1 MLRHHQSSLPIKVLL
16 VFSGSIFLWLI
27 IDLIALKTVWK
38 WTEINF
44 DYFLYLMQ
52 YVIFLFSLRSA
63 FTEEQKSQAWLK
75 RALAALLILIG
86 FMILVLP
93 IMLILHTSIG
103 GQL

>member
-1 MLRHHQSSLPIKVLL
+1 
-16 VFSGSIFLWLI
+16 
-27 IDLIALKTVWK
+27 
-38 WTEINF
+38 
-44 DYFLYLMQ
+44 MQ

-63 FTEEQKSQAWLK
+63 FTEERKFQAWLK

-86 FMILVLP
+86 FMILVFP